1 MEIEAIKGNT
11 DLEDKLQHL
20 SLLLQHATT
29 VDDLTDDDIRDI
41 RDFAVLDLLS
51 SSQLKIFVLL
61 ASQSLLPNLIGDQ
74 PHVSN

>member
-1 MEIEAIKGNT
+1 MEIEAIKGNK
-11 DLEDKLQHL
+11 DLEDKLKHL

-29 VDDLTDDDIRDI
+29 VDDLTDDDVRDI
-41 RDFAVLDLLS
+41 RDFAILDLMS

-61 ASQSLLPNLIGDQ
+61 ASQSLLPNLLGDQ

>member
-1 MEIEAIKGNT
+1 MEIEAIKGNK

-41 RDFAVLDLLS
+41 RDFAILDLLTA
-51 SSQLKIFVLL
+51 SQLKVFVLL
-61 ASQSLLPNLIGDQ
+61 ASQSLLPNLMQEQ
-74 PHVSN
+74 PYVSN